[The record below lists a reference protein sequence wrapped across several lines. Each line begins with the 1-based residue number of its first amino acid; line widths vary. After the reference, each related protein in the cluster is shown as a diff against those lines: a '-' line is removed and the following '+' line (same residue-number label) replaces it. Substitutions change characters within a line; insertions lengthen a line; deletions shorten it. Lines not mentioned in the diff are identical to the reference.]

1 MSAMDLIPE
10 RVRSAFHVGSGPA
23 EVLGQAWDHGVRINH
38 TVLSQVVDPVQASW
52 SAKVRET
59 LQPLGVRMVRPVR
72 ATDGRLVV
80 SGWRAS
86 AYAEGEVAKRVDETV
101 CAALRLA
108 DALADLP
115 VPDCATANIRP
126 PWSPHD
132 LFAVADRA
140 AWSGNPAGVL
150 ESGLDIT
157 ATPKEEQLAALH
169 LAAKITPHLQEL
181 SSRRQVGHAD
191 MLATTLYQGT
201 AMPVVTDILPVSRPH
216 GYTAV
221 QVMVD
226 GMVAD
231 AVDFKIIRR
240 FAHIP
245 DIGQLVLRATLYRLF
260 VHTLHP
266 SAQPAVRT
274 HMEALVSYLVRGL

>member
-1 MSAMDLIPE
+1 MSAMSLIPE
-10 RVRSAFHVGSGPA
+10 RVRSAFHVGNGPA
-23 EVLGQAWDHGVRINH
+23 EVLGQEWDYGILVQQ
-38 TVLSQVVDPVQASW
+38 TVLAQVVDPVQASW

-59 LQPLGVRMVRPVR
+59 IHAEGVRMVRPVR

-86 AYAEGEVAKRVDETV
+86 AYAEGHSAQRVDETV

-108 DALADLP
+108 DALAEVP
-115 VPDCATANIRP
+115 VPDCAVANVRA
-126 PWSPHD
+126 PWSDND

-140 AWSGNPAGVL
+140 AWSANPAGVL

-169 LAAKITPHLQEL
+169 LAAEITPHLTEL
-181 SSRRQVGHAD
+181 HARRQVGHAD
-191 MLATTLYQGT
+191 MLATTLYKGT
-201 AMPVVTDILPVSRPH
+201 NVPVVTDIVPVSRPH

-226 GMVAD
+226 GMIAG
-231 AVDFKIIRR
+231 AVDYGVIRR

-245 DIGQLVLRATLYRLF
+245 DIPQLVLRATLYRLF

-266 SAQPAVRT
+266 SAKPETRT
-274 HMEALVSYLVRGL
+274 NMENLVKYLVQGF

>member
-1 MSAMDLIPE
+1 MSAMDLIPD
-10 RVRSAFHVGSGPA
+10 RVRSAFHVGTGPA
-23 EVLGQAWDHGVRINH
+23 EVLGQAWDYGVRINH
-38 TVLSQVVDPVQASW
+38 TVLSQVIDPVQASW

-86 AYAEGEVAKRVDETV
+86 AFVEGEVARRVDETV

-115 VPDCATANIRP
+115 VPDSAVSSVRA
-126 PWSPHD
+126 PWSHHD

-140 AWSGNPAGVL
+140 AWSANPAGVL
-150 ESGLDIT
+150 ESGLDVT

-169 LAAKITPHLQEL
+169 LAAKITPHLKEL
-181 SSRRQVGHAD
+181 RSRRQVGHAD

-201 AMPVVTDILPVSRPH
+201 SMPVVTDILPVARPH

-226 GMVAD
+226 GMIAG
-231 AVDFKIIRR
+231 AVDYKIIRR

-245 DIGQLVLRATLYRLF
+245 EIGQLVLRATLYRLF

-266 SAQPAVRT
+266 SAQESTRAN
-274 HMEALVSYLVRGL
+274 MEKLVAYLVRGL

>member
-1 MSAMDLIPE
+1 MSAMNLIPD
-10 RVRSAFHVGSGPA
+10 RVRGAFHVGSGPA
-23 EVLGQAWDHGVRINH
+23 EVLGQEWDYGVRIQQ
-38 TVLSQVVDPVQASW
+38 TVLSRVVDPVQASW

-59 LQPLGVRMVRPVR
+59 IHPEGVRTVRPVR

-86 AYAEGEVAKRVDETV
+86 AYVEGKVAQRVDETV

-108 DALADLP
+108 DALAEVA
-115 VPDCATANIRP
+115 VPDCAVSTVRA
-126 PWSPHD
+126 PWSNND

-140 AWSGNPAGVL
+140 AWSKNPANVL
-150 ESGLDIT
+150 ESGLDTT
-157 ATPKEEQLAALH
+157 AQPKEEQLAALH
-169 LAAKITPHLQEL
+169 LAAEITPHLTEL
-181 SSRRQVGHAD
+181 HSPRQVGHAD
-191 MLATTLYQGT
+191 MLATTLYTGSN
-201 AMPVVTDILPVSRPH
+201 MPVVTDIVPVSRPH

-226 GMVAD
+226 GMIAG
-231 AVDFKIIRR
+231 AVDFGIIRR

-245 DIGQLVLRATLYRLF
+245 EIPQLVLRATLYRLF

-266 SAQPAVRT
+266 SAKMKTRE
-274 HMEALVSYLVRGL
+274 HMEKLVHYLVQGF